1 MHPSLFLE
9 RATRYILTT
18 AYICVYDKHNDVFP
32 HSVPSHFGTMGG
44 DIGCWH
50 SIFSPAAFQHR
61 VSLNS
66 WFGLD
71 NAHAYPS
78 RFFSFVFRPS
88 SFHPFIPLVVLRST
102 AAFMLPSGTAT
113 PSPTHSTREIPTLGK
128 SSPSAV
134 SLFCTFCCIMKSFFF
149 RVALS
154 VLLAAFDHDR
164 RLPLAHV
171 KTDKKGETHLRWT
184 YTPPVG
190 RLA

>member
-18 AYICVYDKHNDVFP
+18 AYIYVCMINTMTYFP

-50 SIFSPAAFQHR
+50 SIFLPAAFQHR

-102 AAFMLPSGTAT
+102 AAFMLTSGTAT

-134 SLFCTFCCIMKSFFF
+134 SLFCTFCCINEEFF
-149 RVALS
+149 LS
-154 VLLAAFDHDR
+154 R
-164 RLPLAHV
+164 CS
-171 KTDKKGETHLRWT
+171 LRSSC
-184 YTPPVG
+184 
-190 RLA
+190 RF